1 MDRPWI
7 RARACYNWL
16 PTNWLA
22 ALISSRGVVG
32 TRYYKKASFTCVK
45 EQCIILP
52 RSLSFM
58 RHESATPT
66 EIALARS
73 GKSWYRVHH
82 SGWKRGWMGGPRFL
96 PFWISC
102 SRETRERPFPFK
114 LRYSS
119 QPEVN
124 HKLNI
129 QYKNKFIKDLKQLE
143 HWRLR
148 DFSVDCLTIHRS
160 QKIKSFLFSLVISK
174 TVPTD

>member
-1 MDRPWI
+1 MSAQDIKFLSKCTNKYYMDRPWI
-7 RARACYNWL
+7 RAKACYNWL

-58 RHESATPT
+58 RHESATPNR
-66 EIALARS
+66 IALARS

-82 SGWKRGWMGGPRFL
+82 SGWKSGWVGGRRFL

-102 SRETRERPFPFK
+102 LIETRKRPFPFIPRHSQWEPVFYPPNRQSHGRK
-114 LRYSS
+114 VTWMTKTLRLL
-119 QPEVN
+119 Q
-124 HKLNI
+124 
-129 QYKNKFIKDLKQLE
+129 
-143 HWRLR
+143 
-148 DFSVDCLTIHRS
+148 
-160 QKIKSFLFSLVISK
+160 
-174 TVPTD
+174 